1 MSLISNWK
9 TYKNQLPTTIFRDDL
24 LKDYSDNINTLTT
37 DALEKLIMINKLVAV
52 RKGIRDYTKIL
63 PNIKL
68 VVRGD
73 GLLPK
78 LIDSEVDNRLF
89 VKNKE
94 GGVDFVPTL
103 LNIAKRVNDNYD
115 DVIKLINE
123 SFGEKSDKN
132 ILDYYQLNILRY
144 LSSIEF
150 FITFINRI
158 NSILTKELYL
168 LMNVDKDKVETDAQ
182 ALSVSKNAVWNAD
195 EAFINDVNNIHYF
208 CVVVDMITKRI
219 ADYKKAIY
227 QLDGHMY
234 NEADWEGVIIPAVK
248 SKLDPFNCNGFI
260 VSWNPIYYAG
270 MYWNQLRNSVN
281 QRNKVELT
289 RLKLMAMYAQ
299 DELNQSSDSERIER
313 LNRELGIHNNTINK
327 LEASIRSYEES

>member
-37 DALEKLIMINKLVAV
+37 DALEKLIMLNKLVAV

-63 PNIKL
+63 PDIKL